1 MQTGI
6 MPVSPVSGAWL
17 HLSSW
22 LAGGFVP
29 ALTQSDHWLG
39 KCLRESDH
47 DRVGRGGR
55 RGSES
60 WAAAGPPLHVGRVA
74 MLWALLPSS
83 QLLNPPLQ
91 AGEARAPSLNKIKRN
106 TL

>member
-1 MQTGI
+1 MQTGV
-6 MPVSPVSGAWL
+6 MPVSPVSGAWP
-17 HLSSW
+17 HLSGW

-55 RGSES
+55 HGSES
-60 WAAAGPPLHVGRVA
+60 WAVAGPPLHVGRVA
-74 MLWALLPSS
+74 IALGS
-83 QLLNPPLQ
+83 
-91 AGEARAPSLNKIKRN
+91 ASLIPAS
-106 TL
+106 